1 MSLVVGR
8 DRRKQHTVRADGE
21 HATSCNIFA
30 TKSGRPIFEPQ
41 LSLSPSITT
50 GAHGRVQH
58 DQSRLRAVR
67 GRSHQLYHRQSPHAI
82 AQSGLSC
89 IQQGLVRAPS
99 PPPEQSRCQ
108 GVRYSRG
115 TMESM
120 STSASCRAKP
130 GWSMLMRVPAEW
142 QALDD
147 RLTIAVRLE
156 CQRNV
161 IRLGDE
167 RRAALTGKPLE
178 SCTTSQR
185 SPLAL

>member
-1 MSLVVGR
+1 
-8 DRRKQHTVRADGE
+8 
-21 HATSCNIFA
+21 
-30 TKSGRPIFEPQ
+30 
-41 LSLSPSITT
+41 
-50 GAHGRVQH
+50 
-58 DQSRLRAVR
+58 
-67 GRSHQLYHRQSPHAI
+67 
-82 AQSGLSC
+82 
-89 IQQGLVRAPS
+89 
-99 PPPEQSRCQ
+99 
-108 GVRYSRG
+108 
-115 TMESM
+115 
-120 STSASCRAKP
+120 
-130 GWSMLMRVPAEW
+130 MRVPAEW